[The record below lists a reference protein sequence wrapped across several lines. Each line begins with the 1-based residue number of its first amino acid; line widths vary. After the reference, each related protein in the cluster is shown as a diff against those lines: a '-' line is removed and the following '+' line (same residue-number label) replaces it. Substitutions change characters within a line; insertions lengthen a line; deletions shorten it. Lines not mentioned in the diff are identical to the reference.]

1 MDLILN
7 AMETQKCFD
16 LHNERNWRMTGFNRE
31 YKLRNNHNSNKNQCG
46 LYLSQ

>member
-16 LHNERNWRMTGFNRE
+16 HTLHLHNERNRRMTDFNQE
-31 YKLRNNHNSNKNQCG
+31 YTIRNNDHNSNKN
-46 LYLSQ
+46 